1 MMKTKMMM
9 VAAAG
14 VLVMSLAACGE
25 EVKTIGGGEA
35 DGSAPAATTAA
46 DAGAETAPAAEE
58 GAGTETVE
66 SAATGY
72 TFEISGVQLYPDMD
86 VTTVPEALGE
96 YTHYEEESCAAQGM
110 AHFYTFADY
119 EINTWPDG
127 DIDRI
132 YYILL
137 KTDNVATKEGVD
149 LSMNKDKI
157 IEVYGDGYQ
166 EDGHK
171 LSYEKDG
178 MKLVFILN
186 DDNTIASIE
195 YDSCALGE

>member
-1 MMKTKMMM
+1 MKRKMMA

-14 VLVMSLAACGE
+14 VLAVSLAACGE
-25 EVKTIGGGEA
+25 EVKTIGGG
-35 DGSAPAATTAA
+35 DNGSNAPVAATAEA
-46 DAGAETAPAAEE
+46 AGAETTPAADADAPA
-58 GAGTETVE
+58 GTTE
-66 SAATGY
+66 SAPAGY
-72 TFEISGVQLYPDMD
+72 AFEISGVRLFPDMD

-127 DIDRI
+127 DTDRI

-137 KTDNVATKEGVD
+137 KTDNVATAEGVD

-171 LSYEKDG
+171 LSYEKGG

-186 DDNTIASIE
+186 DDDTIQSIE